1 MNPLTKR
8 IFSLFLLISCFT
20 MLNSQEIT
28 LKEFA
33 RSVQSADVV
42 FYYDKDYKKAAS
54 LYEKLHEAFPDNS
67 NIQAKLGMC
76 YLRLDG
82 KKAEALRLL
91 ESASGNV
98 AASAR
103 EYTETGQKAPLST
116 FRYLA
121 EAYHINDNLE
131 KAVSL
136 YTDLKNQLGN
146 SEDDMEM
153 ADYYDLQ
160 IRDCR
165 YAMEAKK
172 KPVRVLSELFTPWMA
187 DYPGAMNPVLSR
199 NDSVFVFTWR
209 VEGKNRIMCSYKSGE
224 WEEPTDITREL
235 GGLDR
240 LYTNSI
246 TGDGR
251 FLVLYIDDGDD
262 GNL

>member
-1 MNPLTKR
+1 
-8 IFSLFLLISCFT
+8 

-262 GNL
+262 GNLYFSERKGPA